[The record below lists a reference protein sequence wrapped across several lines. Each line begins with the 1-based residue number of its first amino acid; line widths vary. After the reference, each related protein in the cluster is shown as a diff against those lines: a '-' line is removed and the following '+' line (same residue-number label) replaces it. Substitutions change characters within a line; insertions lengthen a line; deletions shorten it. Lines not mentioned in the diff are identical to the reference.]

1 MRPKLL
7 MGCELELAKLFITA
21 TVLCFMLAIIKLSLG
36 WLLLSVL
43 FGGPLMIGARMLGQE
58 DEDYV
63 KVYLEALQ
71 CPHIRAPE

>member
-1 MRPKLL
+1 